1 MSNKIQVLD
10 PIGQPS
16 GIFGRRL
23 NEDSP
28 MSAIHDPT
36 YQPRDTS
43 ENLGFLK
50 MAERLDTLEGKTVYL
65 VNTMFAGGHEFME
78 ELQDWFTKNR
88 PGVKTVLRDKKLGW
102 ATDEPG
108 LWREIKENGDAVIF
122 GVGG

>member
-1 MSNKIQVLD
+1 MSSKITVLD

-23 NEDSP
+23 DIDSP
-28 MSAIHDPT
+28 MHAIHDPT

-43 ENLGFLK
+43 ENLGTLK

-65 VNTMFAGGHEFME
+65 VNTGFAGGREFME
-78 ELQDWFTKNR
+78 ELQDWFSKNR
-88 PGVKTVLRDKKLGW
+88 PDVKTVLKNKTTSMF
-102 ATDEPG
+102 TDEPA
-108 LWREIKENGDAVIF
+108 LWQEIKDNSDAVIF

>member
-1 MSNKIQVLD
+1 MSNIIQVLD
-10 PIGQPS
+10 PIGQTS

-28 MSAIHDPT
+28 RSAIHDPT

-43 ENLGFLK
+43 ENLSSLK
-50 MAERLDTLEGKTVYL
+50 MAERIDTLEGKTVYL

-78 ELQDWFTKNR
+78 ELQDWFAKHR

-102 ATDEPG
+102 ATDEPD
-108 LWREIKENGDAVIF
+108 LWREIKQNGDAVVF